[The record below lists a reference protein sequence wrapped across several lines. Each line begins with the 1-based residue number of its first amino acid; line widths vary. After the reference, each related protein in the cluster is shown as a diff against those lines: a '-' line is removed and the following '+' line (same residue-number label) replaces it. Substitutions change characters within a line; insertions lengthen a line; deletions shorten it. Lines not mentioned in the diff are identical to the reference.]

1 MAQRQSGRNR
11 KGTKSSGASFGHF
24 ASSARHR
31 IGQICRRA
39 ECCAPQLLDHT
50 DGRRRMFVMRAT
62 GHRSGAHPEALAE
75 STAGQWC
82 RGGHDEAGQVG
93 KQPKDDSSQEDHA
106 TIVPRLAEG
115 PATESVRP
123 GSNICGAQLSRSGN
137 PESCLTRDPHP
148 VQDGVTMSVLATL
161 PSTSTAAN
169 MMCWFSPTVYSAST
183 ICEPGSGTT
192 KMGTAVEPCSWAK

>member
-1 MAQRQSGRNR
+1 MAV
-11 KGTKSSGASFGHF
+11 KDLC
-24 ASSARHR
+24 SAITRS
-31 IGQICRRA
+31 RRR
-39 ECCAPQLLDHT
+39 
-50 DGRRRMFVMRAT
+50 GRRQVFVMQAARQQL
-62 GHRSGAHPEALAE
+62 GAHPEALAE